1 MSESEGII
9 TATETDGFLIVRF
22 NRDQI
27 FDIETAEEL
36 ASEFKQL
43 VKTQGGKQWI
53 IDFTGLELIITPVVS
68 GLLSAL
74 RSDRETGG
82 DIALCSMGQT
92 VKRVISLARLDRV
105 FNVYETLDEALA
117 AARSK
122 TQSS

>member
-1 MSESEGII
+1 MSESESVI
-9 TATETDGFLIVRF
+9 TATETDDILIVRF

-36 ASEFKQL
+36 SAEFKRL
-43 VKTQGGKQWI
+43 VETKGGKQWI
-53 IDFTGLELIITPVVS
+53 IDFSGLELIITPVVS

-74 RSDRETGG
+74 RSDRESGG

-117 AARSK
+117 AARQK
-122 TQSS
+122 GKNG